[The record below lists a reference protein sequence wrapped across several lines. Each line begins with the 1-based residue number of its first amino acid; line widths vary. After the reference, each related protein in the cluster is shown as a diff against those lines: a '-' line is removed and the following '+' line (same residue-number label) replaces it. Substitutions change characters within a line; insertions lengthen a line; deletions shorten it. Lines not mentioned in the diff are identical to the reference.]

1 MPDYKEIQK
10 TIEAVESLLPFVKSD
25 SFRVDQAG
33 LLELGKQI
41 CKAYESALSLT
52 GEVNETILVKLERG
66 TNAMLK
72 SVLLQIENEKTLVTK
87 NYT

>member
-25 SFRVDQAG
+25 SFRVDQVG

-41 CKAYESALSLT
+41 CKAYESAQVF
-52 GEVNETILVKLERG
+52 GEANETILIKLERG
-66 TNAMLK
+66 TNAILK
-72 SVLLQIENEKTLVTK
+72 NVLFQIESEKTLQTK

>member
-41 CKAYESALSLT
+41 CKAYKSASLV
-52 GEVNETILVKLERG
+52 GEAGDTILIKLERG

-72 SVLLQIENEKTLVTK
+72 SVLAQIEHEKTLVTK